1 MKALSGTVL
10 AFFFLQTV
18 TSYQILG
25 GIPVP
30 GRIVPALRSFE
41 FYQSSCVPQTR
52 KSRLSIDELRKL
64 FSDSDAER
72 IAEELH
78 RKLYFTIA
86 DVDVDKFKGKWFTVV
101 DSPSVHAEQ
110 CVVTFFDLMQ
120 SDRFSAVFL
129 VRQYSKNFE
138 QVNLLHG
145 HARKVGPEPG
155 NFFVITGHPSDACP
169 YFPIKLGPENEK
181 GQFEYVVLT
190 QALKHP
196 TMVLARDPLRF
207 QTRFEKEIRDFLTRY
222 GFMNALTSLNNP
234 LYFINGTKCARQN
247 LYYTDIDD
255 ED

>member
-1 MKALSGTVL
+1 MWTKWVSKIWFSFIGRSCWIYWFETASKNFFVFLRSVTCPKMKALFGTIL
-10 AFFFLQTV
+10 ACIFLQIVTSWFFFLNFHFWKFLG
-18 TSYQILG
+18 YQILG

-52 KSRLSIDELRKL
+52 KSRISIDELRKL

-86 DVDVDKFKGKWFTVV
+86 DVDVEKFKGKWFTVV

-120 SDRFSAVFL
+120 NDRFSAVFS

-138 QVNLLHG
+138 QTNLLHG

-169 YFPIKLGPENEK
+169 
-181 GQFEYVVLT
+181 
-190 QALKHP
+190 
-196 TMVLARDPLRF
+196 
-207 QTRFEKEIRDFLTRY
+207 
-222 GFMNALTSLNNP
+222 
-234 LYFINGTKCARQN
+234 C
-247 LYYTDIDD
+247 
-255 ED
+255 